1 MMIEI
6 YTIASKPQYIMDL
19 CQIHESFK
27 YDAIFQARPGMHL
40 PILIKDKVESRLVMA
55 TWGIESMTR
64 EKNQVNV
71 ISTDKI
77 LRTPPFN
84 VLMQTQRCAIL
95 ANCFFTEHKKE
106 AYLIRLIRPRLFC
119 IGGIYVQEGN
129 EYRFAMLK
137 TASADVLA
145 GLMDDMPL
153 VFTHERLHV
162 WLQSEHTFTI
172 MNFAAKAGGHWFDF
186 FKVSTDILAS
196 TSNDKD
202 LLVPLGMSL
211 QQMKARDD
219 KLSEIDFQEER
230 ANRKSMKH

>member
-1 MMIEI
+1 MIEL
-6 YTIASKPQYIMDL
+6 YTIASRPQHIMDH
-19 CQIHESFK
+19 CQIHKAFK
-27 YDAIFQARPGMHL
+27 YDATFQARPGMYL
-40 PILIKDKVESRLVMA
+40 PILIKDKEASKLVMA
-55 TWGIESMTR
+55 TWGIEPMTR
-64 EKNQVNV
+64 QKDPVNV

-84 VLMQTQRCAIL
+84 VLMKTQRCAIL
-95 ANCFFTEHKKE
+95 ANCFFAVHKKE
-106 AYLIRLIRPRLFC
+106 VYLIRLIRPRLFC
-119 IGGIYVQEGN
+119 LGGIYVQEGD

-137 TASADVLA
+137 TASADVLT
-145 GLMDDMPL
+145 GIMDDMPL
-153 VFTHERLHV
+153 VFTPERLHV

-186 FKVSTDILAS
+186 FKVDRDVLAS
-196 TSNDKD
+196 TSNDKN

-211 QQMKARDD
+211 QQMRMRDD